1 MGWSNEMPYEKT
13 IICFAN
19 SRRPPHGRC
28 VAGKEVVNGDYGD
41 WICPVSARATEE
53 ISEEE
58 QRYEDGTDPKVLDII
73 RILFLE
79 PRPTIYQTENHV
91 IDDQD
96 YWEKVDQAEW
106 NDVIEALDLV
116 PGPLWQNLGS
126 TRHGLNDKIPE
137 NIAGQFSSSLCLIR
151 PDDIEVHVERE
162 DGDFGPPRRRVRA
175 SFILNGI
182 RYKLVVTD
190 PVVERRYLAQP
201 NGSHPIEDAILCISL
216 SGLFH
221 GYAFKLVATMITPP

>member
-1 MGWSNEMPYEKT
+1 MPYEKT

-28 VAGKEVVNGDYGD
+28 VAGKEVVSGDYGD
-41 WICPVSARATEE
+41 WIRPVSARATEE

-96 YWEKVDQAEW
+96 YWEKVDQAGW
-106 NDVIEALDLV
+106 DDAVEALDQV
-116 PGPLWQNLGS
+116 PGPLWQNVGS
-126 TRHGLNDKIPE
+126 TWHGLNDKVPE

-151 PDDIEVHVERE
+151 ADEIEIHVERE
-162 DGDFGPPRRRVRA
+162 GGDFGPPRRRVRA

-201 NGSHPIEDAILCISL
+201 NGSHPIEDAIL
-216 SGLFH
+216 
-221 GYAFKLVATMITPP
+221 

>member
-1 MGWSNEMPYEKT
+1 MPYEKT

-28 VAGKEVVNGDYGD
+28 VAGKEVANGDYGD
-41 WICPVSARATEE
+41 WIRPVSARATEE

-96 YWEKVDQAEW
+96 YWEKVDQAGW
-106 NDVIEALDLV
+106 DDAVEALDQVL
-116 PGPLWQNLGS
+116 GPLWQNVGS
-126 TRHGLNDKIPE
+126 TRHGLNDEIPE
-137 NIAGQFSSSLCLIR
+137 NIACQFSSSLCLIR
-151 PDDIEVHVERE
+151 PDEIEVHVERE
-162 DGDFGPPRRRVRA
+162 GGDFGPPRRRVRA
-175 SFILNGI
+175 SFVLNGI

-201 NGSHPIEDAILCISL
+201 NGSHLIEDAILCISL

>member
-1 MGWSNEMPYEKT
+1 MPYEKT

-28 VAGKEVVNGDYGD
+28 VAGKEVVSGDYGD
-41 WICPVSARATEE
+41 WIRPVSARATEE

-96 YWEKVDQAEW
+96 YWEKVDQAGW
-106 NDVIEALDLV
+106 DDAVEALDQV
-116 PGPLWQNLGS
+116 PGPLWQNVGS
-126 TRHGLNDKIPE
+126 TRHGLNDEIPE
-137 NIAGQFSSSLCLIR
+137 NIACQFSSSLCLIR
-151 PDDIEVHVERE
+151 PDEIEVHVERE
-162 DGDFGPPRRRVRA
+162 GGDFGPPRRRVRA

-201 NGSHPIEDAILCISL
+201 NGSHPIEDVIRMYQSIGAIPWLRIQACSNDDYTAIRGS
-216 SGLFH
+216 
-221 GYAFKLVATMITPP
+221 K

>member
-1 MGWSNEMPYEKT
+1 MPYEKT

-28 VAGKEVVNGDYGD
+28 VAGKEVANGDYGD
-41 WICPVSARATEE
+41 WIRPVNARATEE

-96 YWEKVDQAEW
+96 YWEKVDQAGW
-106 NDVIEALDLV
+106 DDAVEALDQVL
-116 PGPLWQNLGS
+116 GPLWQNVGS
-126 TRHGLNDKIPE
+126 TRHGLNDEIPE
-137 NIAGQFSSSLCLIR
+137 NIACQFSSSLCLIR
-151 PDDIEVHVERE
+151 PDEIEVHVERE
-162 DGDFGPPRRRVRA
+162 GGDFGPPRRRVRA
-175 SFILNGI
+175 SFVLNGI

-201 NGSHPIEDAILCISL
+201 NGSHLIEDAILCISL